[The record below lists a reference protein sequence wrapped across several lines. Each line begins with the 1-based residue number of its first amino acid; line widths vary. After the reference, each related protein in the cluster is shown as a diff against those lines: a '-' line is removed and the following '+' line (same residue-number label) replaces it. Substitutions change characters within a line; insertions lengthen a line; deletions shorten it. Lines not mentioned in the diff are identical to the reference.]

1 MNKYIPEI
9 LKDKFQLFTKYFYVC
24 FYGLVAICLS
34 LSLLSFNIND
44 NSFLTSSSEPTHNI
58 LGPIGAYVSSF
69 LFYTF
74 GLMSYGIIIFF
85 LTFTLKIF
93 FNQRLNLLFLRLL
106 FFFIS
111 LILLPLSLLEVAIE
125 LKFYEGI
132 YSWGFF
138 THKIFNLHQ
147 VTYLNYSLSFAG
159 AILFL
164 YTQNILY
171 FKMPRVK
178 LSKVFQYEEVNLKK
192 QTQKK
197 EPVMLNRSMSTTNA
211 REDNDEVNYSS
222 NAPSNLK
229 QNKINKF
236 STPSLDILDSN
247 EPIRNNKKKL
257 ENIEQSSGLL
267 EKVFADF
274 NIEIKVI
281 NVKLGP
287 VVTLFEILPS
297 AGTKINTIINL
308 AGDIS
313 RSMGVGAV
321 RIAQIYGT
329 QYLGVEV
336 PNSQRETVTIK
347 ELLSDINF
355 KDTTHKIPICI
366 GKDISGN
373 IEVIDLSKTPH
384 LLVAGTTGSGKSVFI
399 NTLLTSILYKFS
411 PKDLRL
417 ILIDPK
423 MLELSVYNDIAHL
436 LTPVVT
442 EPKKAI
448 IALKW
453 VCKEMERRYSLMNE
467 ENTRS
472 LEGYNQKSLEKLP
485 FIVVF
490 IDEMAD
496 LMMTAG
502 KEVEHYVQRLA
513 QMARACGIHLVMATQ
528 RPSVDIITGSIKAN
542 FPSRISFQ
550 VASKYDSRT
559 VLGEIGAEQLLGNG
573 DMLMSKNGASL
584 IRYQSAFISDN
595 EVNKLIKEIKS
606 SQEVNYLKELDEIIK
621 NNDESF
627 DTLSDEDEE
636 LITKSI
642 DLIKSTNKAS
652 TSFLQRNFQIGYN
665 KAARVM
671 EALEQRGVVSSP
683 NHTGKRDILIN
694 AEIN

>member
-1 MNKYIPEI
+1 MKNNYFPEI
-9 LKDKFQLFTKYFYVC
+9 FKVKIKQSIRYLYSLFFFT
-24 FYGLVAICLS
+24 ISILS
-34 LSLLSFNIND
+34 SLALLTFDIND
-44 NSFLTSSSEPTHNI
+44 NSFLTSTSNESQNL
-58 LGPIGAYVSSF
+58 LGDTGSYFASF
-69 LFYTF
+69 IFYTF
-74 GLMSYGIIIFF
+74 GLLGYLIIFF
-85 LTFTLKIF
+85 FIINAVLILLKRPPTYIF
-93 FNQRLNLLFLRLL
+93 IKLLL
-106 FFFIS
+106 FFIS
-111 LILLPLSLLEVAIE
+111 LIIIPQTFIDLGIKFKFIESIEEWGVFSIHLYALHEHNYVSYILSI
-125 LKFYEGI
+125 FGI
-132 YSWGFF
+132 LIYFF
-138 THKIFNLHQ
+138 
-147 VTYLNYSLSFAG
+147 S
-159 AILFL
+159 
-164 YTQNILY
+164 QNILNLFNIQKINFIEV
-171 FKMPRVK
+171 FK
-178 LSKVFQYEEVNLKK
+178 NTKK
-192 QTQKK
+192 KSEIKKNIRK
-197 EPVMLNRSMSTTNA
+197 EPLI
-211 REDNDEVNYSS
+211 
-222 NAPSNLK
+222 
-229 QNKINKF
+229 NKIYTSSDEDEDDNEKLDLQ
-236 STPSLDILDSN
+236 SNYHSPSLDILDTDKQ
-247 EPIRNNKKKL
+247 IDKNKLDK
-257 ENIEQSSGLL
+257 ENIKANSELL
-267 EKVFADF
+267 EKVFEDF
-274 NIEIKVI
+274 NIDIQVI

-287 VVTLFEILPS
+287 VVTLFEILPA
-297 AGTKINTIINL
+297 AGIKINTIINL
-308 AGDIS
+308 ADDIS

-336 PNSQRETVTIK
+336 PNDQRETVTIK
-347 ELLSDINF
+347 ELLSNENF
-355 KDTTHKIPICI
+355 KNTSLKIPICV

-399 NTLLTSILYKFS
+399 NTLLASLLYKFS
-411 PKDLRL
+411 PKELRL

-472 LEGYNQKSLEKLP
+472 LEGYNQRSIEKLP

-573 DMLMSKNGASL
+573 DMLMSKNGGNI

-595 EVNKLIKEIKS
+595 EVNKLIKEIKRS
-606 SQEVNYLKELDEIIK
+606 KAVEYLDELNEIIR
-621 NNDESF
+621 NNDENF
-627 DTLSDEDEE
+627 DSLSDEDEI
-636 LITKSI
+636 LVSKSI
-642 DLIKSTNKAS
+642 DLIKTTNKAS
-652 TSFLQRNFQIGYN
+652 TSFLQRNFQVGYN
-665 KAARVM
+665 KAARIM
-671 EALEQRGVVSSP
+671 EALEQRGVVSAP
-683 NHTGKRDILIN
+683 NHAGKRDILIN
-694 AEIN
+694 Q

>member
-1 MNKYIPEI
+1 MKTNYIPEV
-9 LKDKFQLFTKYFYVC
+9 LKEKLSSFYRYSYALLLFLVSIFSALSLFTFD
-24 FYGLVAICLS
+24 
-34 LSLLSFNIND
+34 IND
-44 NSFLTSSSEPTHNI
+44 NSFLTSTNSISGN
-58 LGPIGAYVSSF
+58 LFGDIGSYFASF
-69 LFYTF
+69 IFYTF
-74 GLMSYGIIIFF
+74 GLLGYLIVLFF
-85 LTFTLKIF
+85 LIYSVLTIINKQPKYIF
-93 FNQRLNLLFLRLL
+93 IRLL
-106 FFFIS
+106 LFFIS
-111 LILLPLSLLEVAIE
+111 LIFIPQTLLQINFQLMFIDSIE
-125 LKFYEGI
+125 TWGVFAKNLNSTHNFY
-132 YSWGFF
+132 
-138 THKIFNLHQ
+138 
-147 VTYLNYSLSFAG
+147 YLNYFLSLIGFL
-159 AILFL
+159 IFLFS
-164 YTQNILY
+164 QNIFVL
-171 FKMPRVK
+171 FKKPNI
-178 LSKVFQYEEVNLKK
+178 NLKNIFK
-192 QTQKK
+192 ITKKGRLDETQIKK
-197 EPVMLNRSMSTTNA
+197 DPIINNVLNTYEQDIKNV
-211 REDNDEVNYSS
+211 NDEKNEKNSKLNTNYLS
-222 NAPSNLK
+222 
-229 QNKINKF
+229 
-236 STPSLDILDSN
+236 PSLDILETNNEMSKNKGDSETIKAN
-247 EPIRNNKKKL
+247 SE
-257 ENIEQSSGLL
+257 LL
-267 EKVFADF
+267 ERVFEDF
-274 NIEIKVI
+274 NIKIQVV

-287 VVTLFEILPS
+287 VVTLFEILPA
-297 AGTKINTIINL
+297 AGIKINTIINL
-308 AGDIS
+308 ADDIS

-321 RIAQIYGT
+321 RISQIFGT
-329 QYLGVEV
+329 QFLGVEV
-336 PNSQRETVTIK
+336 PNEKRETITIK
-347 ELLSDINF
+347 ELLSDENF
-355 KDTTHKIPICI
+355 KNTSHKIPLCI

-399 NTLLTSILYKFS
+399 NTLLASILYKFS
-411 PKDLRL
+411 PKELRL

-472 LEGYNQKSLEKLP
+472 LEGYNQKSVERLP
-485 FIVVF
+485 YIVVF

-573 DMLMSKNGASL
+573 DMLMSKNGGNI

-595 EVNKLIKEIKS
+595 EVNKLIKEIKR
-606 SQEVNYLKELDEIIK
+606 SQKVNYLDELDEIIK
-621 NNDESF
+621 NNDENF
-627 DTLSDEDEE
+627 DNLSEEDEA
-636 LITKSI
+636 LISKSI
-642 DLIKSTNKAS
+642 DLIRSTKKAS

-665 KAARVM
+665 KAARIM

-683 NHTGKRDILIN
+683 NHAGKRDILIN
-694 AEIN
+694 N

>member
-1 MNKYIPEI
+1 MSKYIPEI
-9 LKDKFQLFTKYFYVC
+9 LKDKFQSFTKFLYVC
-24 FYGLVAICLS
+24 IYGLVAIFLCLS
-34 LSLLSFNIND
+34 LLTFNIND
-44 NSFLTSSSEPTHNI
+44 NSFLTSSSEPTQNI
-58 LGPIGAYVSSF
+58 LGPIGAYTSSF

-74 GLMSYGIIIFF
+74 GLMSYGIILFF
-85 LTFTLKIF
+85 FTFAIKIF
-93 FNQRLNLLFLRLL
+93 FNQKLGLLFLRLL

-111 LILLPLSLLEVAIE
+111 LILLPLSLLEGSIEIE
-125 LKFYEGI
+125 LYEGI
-132 YSWGFF
+132 FSWGFF
-138 THKIFNLHQ
+138 THKIFDLHQ
-147 VTYLNYSLSFAG
+147 IPYLNYSLSFAG
-159 AILFL
+159 VILFL
-164 YTQNILY
+164 YTQNLLF
-171 FKMPRVK
+171 FKVPKVR
-178 LSKVFQYEEVNLKK
+178 LSKIFQYKEVELKR
-192 QTQKK
+192 QPQKK
-197 EPVMLNRSMSTTNA
+197 EPVILNRIINSSNSN
-211 REDNDEVNYSS
+211 EDNDEVDYSS
-222 NAPSNLK
+222 NFSNLK
-229 QNKINKF
+229 QKDTNNF

-247 EPIRNNKKKL
+247 EPIKNNKKKL
-257 ENIEQSSGLL
+257 ENIEQSSELL

-287 VVTLFEILPS
+287 VVTLFEILPA

-313 RSMGVGAV
+313 RSMGVGPV
-321 RIAQIYGT
+321 RISQIYGT
-329 QYLGVEV
+329 QYLGVEI
-336 PNSQRETVTIK
+336 PNNNRESVSIK
-347 ELLSDINF
+347 ELLSNDNYVNSV
-355 KDTTHKIPICI
+355 HKIPICI

-411 PKDLRL
+411 PEELRL

-467 ENTRS
+467 EGTRS
-472 LEGYNQKSLEKLP
+472 LEGYNQKSIEKLP

-559 VLGEIGAEQLLGNG
+559 VLGEVGAEQLLGNG
-573 DMLMSKNGASL
+573 DMLMSKNGSNL
-584 IRYQSAFISDN
+584 VRYQSAFISDG
-595 EVNKLIKEIKS
+595 EVNKLIKEIKR
-606 SQEVNYLKELDEIIK
+606 SQKVEYLEELEEIIK
-621 NNDESF
+621 NENDNL
-627 DTLSDEDEE
+627 DALSDEDEE
-636 LITKSI
+636 LISKSI
-642 DLIKSTNKAS
+642 DLIKSSQKAS

-665 KAARVM
+665 KAARIM
-671 EALEQRGVVSSP
+671 EVLEKRNVVSEP
-683 NHTGKRDILIN
+683 NHSGKRNILI
-694 AEIN
+694 

>member
-1 MNKYIPEI
+1 MSKYIPEM
-9 LKDKFQLFTKYFYVC
+9 LKDKFQSFTKFLYVC
-24 FYGLVAICLS
+24 IYGLVAIFLCLS
-34 LSLLSFNIND
+34 LLTFNIND
-44 NSFLTSSSEPTHNI
+44 NSFLTSSSEPTQNI
-58 LGPIGAYVSSF
+58 LGPIGAYTSSF

-74 GLMSYGIIIFF
+74 GLMSYGIILFF
-85 LTFTLKIF
+85 FTFAIKIF
-93 FNQRLNLLFLRLL
+93 FNQKLGLLFLRLL

-111 LILLPLSLLEVAIE
+111 LILLPLSLLEGLIEIE
-125 LKFYEGI
+125 LYEGI
-132 YSWGFF
+132 FSWGFF
-138 THKIFNLHQ
+138 THKIFDLHQ
-147 VTYLNYSLSFAG
+147 IPYLNYSLSFAG
-159 AILFL
+159 VILFL
-164 YTQNILY
+164 YTQNLLF
-171 FKMPRVK
+171 FKVPKVR
-178 LSKVFQYEEVNLKK
+178 LSKIFQYKEVELKS
-192 QTQKK
+192 QPQKK
-197 EPVMLNRSMSTTNA
+197 EPVILNRIINSSNSN
-211 REDNDEVNYSS
+211 EDNDEVDYSS
-222 NAPSNLK
+222 NFSNLK
-229 QNKINKF
+229 QKDTNNF

-247 EPIRNNKKKL
+247 EPIKNNKKKL
-257 ENIEQSSGLL
+257 ENIEQSSELL

-287 VVTLFEILPS
+287 VVTLFEILPA

-313 RSMGVGAV
+313 RSMGVGPV
-321 RIAQIYGT
+321 RISQIYGT
-329 QYLGVEV
+329 QYLGVEI
-336 PNSQRETVTIK
+336 PNNNRESVSIK
-347 ELLSDINF
+347 ELLSNDNYVNSV
-355 KDTTHKIPICI
+355 HKIPICI

-411 PKDLRL
+411 PEELRL

-467 ENTRS
+467 EGTRS
-472 LEGYNQKSLEKLP
+472 LEGYNQKSIEKLP

-559 VLGEIGAEQLLGNG
+559 VLGEVGAEQLLGNG
-573 DMLMSKNGASL
+573 DMLMSKNGSNL
-584 IRYQSAFISDN
+584 VRYQSAFISDG
-595 EVNKLIKEIKS
+595 EVNKLIKEIKR
-606 SQEVNYLKELDEIIK
+606 SQKVEYLEELEEIIK
-621 NNDESF
+621 NENDNL
-627 DTLSDEDEE
+627 DALSDEDEE
-636 LITKSI
+636 LISKSI
-642 DLIKSTNKAS
+642 DLIKSSQKAS

-665 KAARVM
+665 KAARIM
-671 EALEQRGVVSSP
+671 EVLEKRNVVSEP
-683 NHTGKRDILIN
+683 NHSGKRNILI
-694 AEIN
+694 

>member
-1 MNKYIPEI
+1 MNNTYIPSV
-9 LKDKFQLFTKYFYVC
+9 LKEKLSLFINY
-24 FYGLVAICLS
+24 FYGLAHLLFSIFLTI
-34 LSLLSFNIND
+34 SLLSFDIND
-44 NSFLTSSSEPTHNI
+44 NSFLTQSNQSASN
-58 LGPIGAYVSSF
+58 LGGEIGSYISSF
-69 LFYTF
+69 IFYTF
-74 GLMSYGIIIFF
+74 GLIGYALIIFF
-85 LTFTLKIF
+85 LSISSFAFLKKKI
-93 FNQRLNLLFLRLL
+93 RYLFLRLFL
-106 FFFIS
+106 FFIS
-111 LILLPLSLLEVAIE
+111 LVLIPQTFLYINLNINFLEPIE
-125 LKFYEGI
+125 DWGI
-132 YSWGFF
+132 IS
-138 THKIFNLHQ
+138 KNL
-147 VTYLNYSLSFAG
+147 YLIYQHNYISYFLTFIG
-159 AILFL
+159 IILFIACL
-164 YTQNILY
+164 NIHQYL
-171 FKMPRVK
+171 K
-178 LSKVFQYEEVNLKK
+178 LPSLKIRNFAK
-192 QTQKK
+192 NENKTPIYPKIKK
-197 EPVMLNRSMSTTNA
+197 EPIISQIPTTN
-211 REDNDEVNYSS
+211 
-222 NAPSNLK
+222 
-229 QNKINKF
+229 INKERISENKNIQKEF
-236 STPSLDILDSN
+236 SKSNFSSPSLDILEN
-247 EPIRNNKKKL
+247 EKVNSKRKIEK
-257 ENIEQSSGLL
+257 ENIEENSNLL
-267 EKVFADF
+267 EKVFKDF
-274 NIEIKVI
+274 NIEIKVMT
-281 NVKLGP
+281 VKLGP
-287 VVTLFEILPS
+287 VVTLYEILPS

-329 QYLGVEV
+329 QFLGVEI
-336 PNSQRETVTIK
+336 PNKYREVVTIK
-347 ELLSDINF
+347 ELLSDNNF
-355 KDTTHKIPICI
+355 KNSEHKIPICI
-366 GKDISGN
+366 GKDISGS

-399 NTLLTSILYKFS
+399 NTLLTSLLYKFS
-411 PKDLRL
+411 PEQLRL

-448 IALKW
+448 ITLKW

-472 LEGYNQKSLEKLP
+472 LEGYNQKALEKLP
-485 FIVVF
+485 YIIVF

-559 VLGEIGAEQLLGNG
+559 VLGESGAEQLLGNG

-595 EVNKLIKEIKS
+595 EVNKLIQEIKN
-606 SQEVNYLKELDEIIK
+606 SQKVQYLEELDEII
-621 NNDESF
+621 NNNEESF
-627 DTLSDEDEE
+627 DNLSEEDEA

-642 DLIKSTNKAS
+642 DLIKSSNKAS

-665 KAARVM
+665 KAARIM
-671 EALEQRGVVSSP
+671 EALEQRGVVSTP
-683 NHTGKRDILIN
+683 NHTGKREILIDN
-694 AEIN
+694 

>member
-1 MNKYIPEI
+1 MNNSFIPTVF
-9 LKDKFQLFTKYFYVC
+9 KDKLTNIVNWFKGLLFF
-24 FYGLVAICLS
+24 FLS
-34 LSLLSFNIND
+34 LSVFLSVFTFNIND
-44 NSFLTSSSEPTHNI
+44 DSFLTKSSGSTSNI
-58 LGPIGAYVSSF
+58 IGTVGSYSASF
-69 LFYTF
+69 LIYSF
-74 GLMSYGIIIFF
+74 GIMSYLIVTFFLICSIATFRKKEFEFFFIRLLFLLISLVLIPQVFLYWDWNYNFIDQISTWGEISYIIFNLHQIEFVSYVLTLIGIIIFF
-85 LTFTLKIF
+85 FIQNIF
-93 FNQRLNLLFLRLL
+93 VL
-106 FFFIS
+106 
-111 LILLPLSLLEVAIE
+111 
-125 LKFYEGI
+125 LKFP
-132 YSWGFF
+132 
-138 THKIFNLHQ
+138 KFNFE
-147 VTYLNYSLSFAG
+147 SLTTTT
-159 AILFL
+159 I
-164 YTQNILY
+164 
-171 FKMPRVK
+171 KR
-178 LSKVFQYEEVNLKK
+178 SKE
-192 QTQKK
+192 TRIKK
-197 EPVMLNRSMSTTNA
+197 EPVIKNNLNFHK
-211 REDNDEVNYSS
+211 EDIIADKELKENSEVEKNLSNNYNS
-222 NAPSNLK
+222 
-229 QNKINKF
+229 
-236 STPSLDILDSN
+236 PSLDILDNDQSGN
-247 EPIRNNKKKL
+247 QKRRNQL
-257 ENIEQSSGLL
+257 NIEERSDLL

-274 NIEIKVI
+274 NIQISVV

-287 VVTLFEILPS
+287 VVTLYEILPA
-297 AGTKINTIINL
+297 AGIKINTIINL
-308 AGDIS
+308 ADDIS

-321 RIAQIYGT
+321 RIAQIFGT

-336 PNSQRETVTIK
+336 PNDQRESVTIK
-347 ELLSDINF
+347 ELLSDQNF
-355 KDTTHKIPICI
+355 KSATHKIPICI

-399 NTLLTSILYKFS
+399 NTLLASLLYKFS
-411 PKDLRL
+411 PSQLRL

-453 VCKEMERRYSLMNE
+453 VCKEMERRYSMMNE
-467 ENTRS
+467 EGTRN
-472 LEGYNQKSLEKLP
+472 LEGYNQKASEKLP

-542 FPSRISFQ
+542 FPSRVSFQ

-573 DMLMSKNGASL
+573 DMLMTKNGANL

-595 EVNKLIKEIKS
+595 EVNKLISEIKR
-606 SQEVNYLKELDEIIK
+606 SQKVEYLDELDEIIK
-621 NNDESF
+621 NNNENFDE
-627 DTLSDEDEE
+627 LSEEDEI
-636 LITKSI
+636 LVSKSI

-665 KAARVM
+665 KAARIM
-671 EALEQRGVVSSP
+671 ETLEQRGVVSP
-683 NHTGKRDILIN
+683 ANHTGKREILIN
-694 AEIN
+694 ST

>member
-1 MNKYIPEI
+1 MSKYIPEI
-9 LKDKFQLFTKYFYVC
+9 LKDKFQSFTKYLYVC
-24 FYGLVAICLS
+24 TYGLVAIFLS

-44 NSFLTSSSEPTHNI
+44 NSFLTSSSEPTLNI

-74 GLMSYGIIIFF
+74 GLMSYGIILFF
-85 LTFTLKIF
+85 FTFTVKIF
-93 FNQRLNLLFLRLL
+93 LNQKLNLLFLRLL

-111 LILLPLSLLEVAIE
+111 LILLPLSLLEGAIE
-125 LKFYEGI
+125 FKLYEGLF
-132 YSWGFF
+132 SWGFF
-138 THKIFNLHQ
+138 AHNIFNLHQ
-147 VTYLNYSLSFAG
+147 TSYINYSLSFAG
-159 AILFL
+159 VILFL
-164 YTQNILY
+164 YTQNLLF
-171 FKMPRVK
+171 FKVPKVR
-178 LSKVFQYEEVNLKK
+178 LSKIFQNKEVELKK
-192 QTQKK
+192 QSQKK
-197 EPVMLNRSMSTTNA
+197 EPVMLNRTISSSNA
-211 REDNDEVNYSS
+211 NEDNDEEDYSPNTS
-222 NAPSNLK
+222 NIKLQDRN
-229 QNKINKF
+229 NF

-247 EPIRNNKKKL
+247 EPVKNNKKKL
-257 ENIEQSSGLL
+257 ENIEQSSELL

-287 VVTLFEILPS
+287 VVTLFEILPA

-313 RSMGVGAV
+313 RSMGVGPV
-321 RIAQIYGT
+321 RISQIYGT
-329 QYLGVEV
+329 QYLGVEI
-336 PNSQRETVTIK
+336 PNNHRESVSIK
-347 ELLSDINF
+347 ELLSNDNYVSSV
-355 KDTTHKIPICI
+355 HKIPICI

-411 PKDLRL
+411 PEELRL

-467 ENTRS
+467 EGTRS
-472 LEGYNQKSLEKLP
+472 LEGYNLKSVEKLP

-559 VLGEIGAEQLLGNG
+559 VLGEVGAEQLLGNG
-573 DMLMSKNGASL
+573 DMLMSKNGSSL
-584 IRYQSAFISDN
+584 VRYQSAFISDS
-595 EVNKLIKEIKS
+595 EVNKLIKEIKR
-606 SQEVNYLKELDEIIK
+606 SQKVEYLEELEEIIK
-621 NNDESF
+621 NENENLDN
-627 DTLSDEDEE
+627 LSDEDEE
-636 LITKSI
+636 LISKSI
-642 DLIKSTNKAS
+642 DLIKTSQKAS

-665 KAARVM
+665 KAARIM
-671 EALEQRGVVSSP
+671 EALEQRGVVSEP
-683 NHTGKRDILIN
+683 NHSGKRTILIH
-694 AEIN
+694 

>member
-1 MNKYIPEI
+1 MKNIYFPEI
-9 LKDKFQLFTKYFYVC
+9 LKEKIYSSLKYLYAFLLFIISVISA
-24 FYGLVAICLS
+24 LA
-34 LSLLSFNIND
+34 LLSFDIND
-44 NSFLTSSSEPTHNI
+44 NSFLTSTSETSQNL
-58 LGPIGAYVSSF
+58 LGDFGSYFASF
-69 LFYTF
+69 VFYTF
-74 GLMSYGIIIFF
+74 GILGYMIVIFF
-85 LTFTLKIF
+85 LINSILVVINKSPKFIF
-93 FNQRLNLLFLRLL
+93 IRLL
-106 FFFIS
+106 IFFIS
-111 LILLPLSLLEVAIE
+111 LVLIPQTLLTIGVDFFFIESIETWGVFSVYLYSIYNMDYIGYALSILGVFMYSFSQNIIHLFRLPKFQINELFKNRTKKDSESNKIKKDPIIKNINDTLSNDVGDIEERLTSVNSVTEKTFSSPSLEILESNKSSTEKKLDKENIKSNSELLE
-125 LKFYEGI
+125 
-132 YSWGFF
+132 
-138 THKIFNLHQ
+138 Q
-147 VTYLNYSLSFAG
+147 
-159 AILFL
+159 
-164 YTQNILY
+164 
-171 FKMPRVK
+171 
-178 LSKVFQYEEVNLKK
+178 VFQ
-192 QTQKK
+192 
-197 EPVMLNRSMSTTNA
+197 
-211 REDNDEVNYSS
+211 
-222 NAPSNLK
+222 
-229 QNKINKF
+229 
-236 STPSLDILDSN
+236 
-247 EPIRNNKKKL
+247 
-257 ENIEQSSGLL
+257 
-267 EKVFADF
+267 DF
-274 NIEIKVI
+274 NIDIQVV

-287 VVTLFEILPS
+287 VITLFEILPA
-297 AGTKINTIINL
+297 AGIKINTIINL
-308 AGDIS
+308 ADDIS

-321 RIAQIYGT
+321 RIAQIFGT

-336 PNSQRETVTIK
+336 PNDQRETVTIK
-347 ELLSDINF
+347 ELLSDDNF
-355 KDTTHKIPICI
+355 KNTPSKIPICI

-399 NTLLTSILYKFS
+399 NTLLASILYKFS
-411 PKDLRL
+411 PTDLRL

-472 LEGYNQKSLEKLP
+472 IEGYNEKSIERLP
-485 FIVVF
+485 YIVVF

-573 DMLMSKNGASL
+573 DMLMSKNGGNI

-595 EVNKLIKEIKS
+595 EVNKLIKEIKR
-606 SQEVNYLKELDEIIK
+606 SQKVQYLDELDEIIK
-621 NNDESF
+621 NNDENF
-627 DTLSDEDEE
+627 DNLSEEDEI

-652 TSFLQRNFQIGYN
+652 TSFLQRNFQVGYN
-665 KAARVM
+665 KAARIM
-671 EALEQRGVVSSP
+671 EALEQRGIVSAP
-683 NHTGKRDILIN
+683 NHAGKRDILIN
-694 AEIN
+694 Q

>member
-1 MNKYIPEI
+1 LEREI
-9 LKDKFQLFTKYFYVC
+9 EFKL
-24 FYGLVAICLS
+24 
-34 LSLLSFNIND
+34 
-44 NSFLTSSSEPTHNI
+44 H
-58 LGPIGAYVSSF
+58 
-69 LFYTF
+69 
-74 GLMSYGIIIFF
+74 
-85 LTFTLKIF
+85 
-93 FNQRLNLLFLRLL
+93 
-106 FFFIS
+106 
-111 LILLPLSLLEVAIE
+111 
-125 LKFYEGI
+125 EGI

-138 THKIFNLHQ
+138 THEIFKLHQ
-147 VTYLNYSLSFAG
+147 IPYLNYSLSFAG
-159 AILFL
+159 VILFL

-171 FKMPRVK
+171 FKVPRVRF
-178 LSKVFQYEEVNLKK
+178 SKIFRQKKIEIKK
-192 QTQKK
+192 QLQKK
-197 EPVMLNRSMSTTNA
+197 EPFILNRSLNNTN
-211 REDNDEVNYSS
+211 ESDDNKEVEYSS
-222 NAPSNLK
+222 KNLR
-229 QNKINKF
+229 QNITNKF
-236 STPSLDILDSN
+236 STPSLDILDSDKPVN
-247 EPIRNNKKKL
+247 TNKKNL
-257 ENIEQSSGLL
+257 ENIEQSSELL

-274 NIEIKVI
+274 NIEIKVM

-287 VVTLFEILPS
+287 VVTLFEILPA

-321 RIAQIYGT
+321 RIAQIYET

-347 ELLSDINF
+347 ELLSNKNF
-355 KDTTHKIPICI
+355 KNTTHKIPICI

-411 PKDLRL
+411 PEDLRL

-467 ENTRS
+467 ENIRS
-472 LEGYNQKSLEKLP
+472 LEGYNQKSIEKLP
-485 FIVVF
+485 FIIVF

-559 VLGEIGAEQLLGNG
+559 VLGEVGAEQLLGNG

-584 IRYQSAFISDN
+584 IRYQSAFISDD
-595 EVNKLIKEIKS
+595 EVNKLIKEIKK
-606 SQEVNYLKELDEIIK
+606 SQKVNYLEELDEIIK
-621 NNDESF
+621 NNDENF
-627 DTLSDEDEE
+627 DSLSDEDEE
-636 LITKSI
+636 LISKAV
-642 DLIKSTNKAS
+642 DLIKSSNKAS
-652 TSFLQRNFQIGYN
+652 TSYLQRNFQIGYN
-665 KAARVM
+665 KAARIM
-671 EALEQRGVVSSP
+671 EALEQRGVVSPP
-683 NHTGKRDILIN
+683 NHTGKREILISN
-694 AEIN
+694 

>member
-1 MNKYIPEI
+1 MNNNYIPQI
-9 LKDKFQLFTKYFYVC
+9 LKEKILSYLKYFVVF
-24 FYGLVAICLS
+24 FYFSLGLLTIIS
-34 LSLLSFNIND
+34 LITFDIND
-44 NSFLTSSSEPTHNI
+44 NSFLTKTNIASSNFFGDYGSYYASFI
-58 LGPIGAYVSSF
+58 L
-69 LFYTF
+69 YTF
-74 GLMSYGIIIFF
+74 GILSYLLAIFF
-85 LTFTLKIF
+85 FIFSILTLFDKRPKYIF
-93 FNQRLNLLFLRLL
+93 IRLI

-111 LILLPLSLLEVAIE
+111 LTIMPQIL
-125 LKFYEGI
+125 I
-132 YSWGFF
+132 YYLNDLNIIDGVSSWGVFAENIF
-138 THKIFNLHQ
+138 KIYESKI
-147 VTYLNYSLSFAG
+147 VGYSLSSIG
-159 AILFL
+159 LIIYLL
-164 YTQNILY
+164 TQNIFSLIKLPKLN
-171 FKMPRVK
+171 FNNLLTKTKEIDNTKNKKDPIINNTLSLDRDIRVEDK
-178 LSKVFQYEEVNLKK
+178 SIPQEDINSRIYLS
-192 QTQKK
+192 
-197 EPVMLNRSMSTTNA
+197 
-211 REDNDEVNYSS
+211 
-222 NAPSNLK
+222 
-229 QNKINKF
+229 
-236 STPSLDILDSN
+236 PSLDILESDGKTEKSKLDDSD
-247 EPIRNNKKKL
+247 IKKSSKLL
-257 ENIEQSSGLL
+257 EN
-267 EKVFADF
+267 VFLDF

-287 VVTLFEILPS
+287 VVTLFEILPA
-297 AGTKINTIINL
+297 AGIKINTIINL
-308 AGDIS
+308 ADDIS

-321 RIAQIYGT
+321 RISQIYGT
-329 QYLGVEV
+329 QFLGVEV
-336 PNSQRETVTIK
+336 PNTQRETVTIK
-347 ELLSDINF
+347 ELLSNENF
-355 KDTTHKIPICI
+355 KNNSFKIPICI

-399 NTLLTSILYKFS
+399 NTLLASILYKF
-411 PKDLRL
+411 PPEDLRL

-453 VCKEMERRYSLMNE
+453 VCKEMERRYAMMNE
-467 ENTRS
+467 ENSRS
-472 LEGYNQKSLEKLP
+472 LEGYNLKAVEKLP
-485 FIVVF
+485 YIVVF

-542 FPSRISFQ
+542 FPSRVSFQ

-573 DMLMSKNGASL
+573 DMLMSKNGGNL
-584 IRYQSAFISDN
+584 IRYQSAFISDS

-606 SQEVNYLKELDEIIK
+606 SQKVEYLNELEEIIK
-621 NNDESF
+621 NNDDNF
-627 DTLSDEDEE
+627 DSLSDEDEE

-665 KAARVM
+665 KAARIM

-683 NHTGKRDILIN
+683 NHAGKRDILIN
-694 AEIN
+694 

>member
-1 MNKYIPEI
+1 MSKYIPEI
-9 LKDKFQLFTKYFYVC
+9 LKDKFQSFTKYLYV
-24 FYGLVAICLS
+24 FIYGLVAIFVG

-44 NSFLTSSSEPTHNI
+44 NSFLTSSSEPTLNI

-74 GLMSYGIIIFF
+74 GLMSYGIILFF
-85 LTFTLKIF
+85 LTFTVKIF
-93 FNQRLNLLFLRLL
+93 FNQKLNLLFLRLL
-106 FFFIS
+106 FFFIG
-111 LILLPLSLLEVAIE
+111 LILLPLPLLEEGIE
-125 LKFYEGI
+125 FKLYEGI
-132 YSWGFF
+132 FSWGFF
-138 THKIFNLHQ
+138 AHNIFNLHQ
-147 VTYLNYSLSFAG
+147 IPYLNYSLSFVG
-159 AILFL
+159 VILFL
-164 YTQNILY
+164 YTQNLLF
-171 FKMPRVK
+171 FKAPRVK
-178 LSKVFQYEEVNLKK
+178 LSKIFQHKEVELKK
-192 QTQKK
+192 QSQKK
-197 EPVMLNRSMSTTNA
+197 EPVMLNRTIGSSNA
-211 REDNDEVNYSS
+211 NENNNEVDYSS
-222 NAPSNLK
+222 NTSNIKK
-229 QNKINKF
+229 QDSNNF
-236 STPSLDILDSN
+236 TTPSLDILDSN
-247 EPIRNNKKKL
+247 IVVQNNKKKL
-257 ENIEQSSGLL
+257 ENIEQSSELL

-287 VVTLFEILPS
+287 VVTLFEILPA

-347 ELLSDINF
+347 ELLSDRNF

-411 PKDLRL
+411 PEDLRL

-472 LEGYNQKSLEKLP
+472 LEGYNQKSIEKLP

-606 SQEVNYLKELDEIIK
+606 SQKVQYLEELDEIIK
-621 NNDESF
+621 NNDDSF

-636 LITKSI
+636 LISKSI

-665 KAARVM
+665 KAARIM

-683 NHTGKRDILIN
+683 NHTGKREILIN
-694 AEIN
+694 N

>member
-1 MNKYIPEI
+1 MNNTYIPNI
-9 LKDKFQLFTKYFYVC
+9 LKDKLSLFFNYFYGFIHFVI
-24 FYGLVAICLS
+24 FIFLIIS
-34 LSLLSFNIND
+34 LFSFDIND
-44 NSFLTSSSEPTHNI
+44 NSFLTKSSQSISNFGGEV
-58 LGPIGAYVSSF
+58 GSYVSSF
-69 LFYTF
+69 IFYTF
-74 GLMSYGIIIFF
+74 GLSGYAFIIFF
-85 LTFTLKIF
+85 FVMSFFTFIKKRPQHF
-93 FNQRLNLLFLRLL
+93 FIRLL
-106 FFFIS
+106 LFFIS
-111 LILLPLSLLEVAIE
+111 LILLPQTFLQINLTVNFIE
-125 LKFYEGI
+125 QIEDWGI
-132 YSWGFF
+132 IA
-138 THKIFNLHQ
+138 KNLFSFHQ
-147 VTYLNYSLSFAG
+147 INYVSYSLSFIG
-159 AILFL
+159 AILFFACL
-164 YTQNILY
+164 NIHQVLKIPS
-171 FKMPRVK
+171 FKITNFNRTKKK
-178 LSKVFQYEEVNLKK
+178 LSPITEN
-192 QTQKK
+192 KK
-197 EPVMLNRSMSTTNA
+197 EPIISKIPDTNLQN
-211 REDNDEVNYSS
+211 ELHEENNSEKIKNEKNFSS
-222 NAPSNLK
+222 
-229 QNKINKF
+229 
-236 STPSLDILDSN
+236 PSLDILESEKIN
-247 EPIRNNKKKL
+247 TKRKL
-257 ENIEQSSGLL
+257 EKENIKENSSLL
-267 EKVFADF
+267 ERVFKDF
-274 NIEIKVI
+274 NIEVQVMT
-281 NVKLGP
+281 VKLGP
-287 VVTLFEILPS
+287 VVTLYEILPA

-329 QYLGVEV
+329 QFLGVEI
-336 PNSQRETVTIK
+336 PNKYRETVTIK
-347 ELLSDINF
+347 ELLSDNNF
-355 KDTTHKIPICI
+355 KNTDHKIPICI
-366 GKDISGN
+366 GKDISGT

-399 NTLLTSILYKFS
+399 NTLLASILYKFS
-411 PKDLRL
+411 PDELRL

-472 LEGYNQKSLEKLP
+472 LEGFNQKASEKLP
-485 FIVVF
+485 YIVVF

-573 DMLMSKNGASL
+573 DMLMSKNGGNL

-595 EVNKLIKEIKS
+595 EVNKLIKEIKR
-606 SQEVNYLKELDEIIK
+606 SQQVQYLEELEEVIN
-621 NNDESF
+621 NNDEGFES
-627 DTLSDEDEE
+627 LSEEDEM
-636 LITKSI
+636 LISKSI

-652 TSFLQRNFQIGYN
+652 TSFLQRNFQVGYN
-665 KAARVM
+665 KAARIM
-671 EALEQRGVVSSP
+671 EALEQRGVVSPP
-683 NHTGKRDILIN
+683 NHAGKRDILIN
-694 AEIN
+694 N

>member
-1 MNKYIPEI
+1 MIPQTLI
-9 LKDKFQLFTKYFYVC
+9 
-24 FYGLVAICLS
+24 
-34 LSLLSFNIND
+34 SFNIEL
-44 NSFLTSSSEPTHNI
+44 SFIESMEPWGVFANQ
-58 LGPIGAYVSSF
+58 LFNLYKVSYVSH
-69 LFYTF
+69 
-74 GLMSYGIIIFF
+74 I
-85 LTFTLKIF
+85 LTFTGILIYFLSQNLFSFFKFQSIKINNF
-93 FNQRLNLLFLRLL
+93 FV
-106 FFFIS
+106 S
-111 LILLPLSLLEVAIE
+111 
-125 LKFYEGI
+125 
-132 YSWGFF
+132 
-138 THKIFNLHQ
+138 
-147 VTYLNYSLSFAG
+147 
-159 AILFL
+159 
-164 YTQNILY
+164 
-171 FKMPRVK
+171 
-178 LSKVFQYEEVNLKK
+178 KK
-192 QTQKK
+192 QNKDSIIKVKK
-197 EPVMLNRSMSTTNA
+197 EPIINTIST
-211 REDNDEVNYSS
+211 DNVAQENINKEYENEEFLDIKTKYSS
-222 NAPSNLK
+222 
-229 QNKINKF
+229 
-236 STPSLDILDSN
+236 PSLEILETDN
-247 EPIRNNKKKL
+247 TFAKKKL
-257 ENIEQSSGLL
+257 DKENIKSNSNLL
-267 EKVFADF
+267 EKVFQDF
-274 NIEIKVI
+274 NIDIQVV

-287 VVTLFEILPS
+287 VVTLFEILPA
-297 AGTKINTIINL
+297 AGIKINTIINL
-308 AGDIS
+308 ADDIS

-336 PNSQRETVTIK
+336 PNDQRETVTIR
-347 ELLSDINF
+347 ELLSNDNF
-355 KDTTHKIPICI
+355 KNTSLKIPICI

-399 NTLLTSILYKFS
+399 NTLLASILYKFS
-411 PKDLRL
+411 PKELRL

-448 IALKW
+448 LALKW

-472 LEGYNQKSLEKLP
+472 LEGYNQKSIEKLP
-485 FIVVF
+485 YIVVF

-573 DMLMSKNGASL
+573 DMLMSKNGGNI

-595 EVNKLIKEIKS
+595 EVNKLIKEIKR
-606 SQEVNYLKELDEIIK
+606 SQAVQYLQELDEIIK
-621 NNDESF
+621 NNDENF
-627 DTLSDEDEE
+627 DKLSEEDEV
-636 LITKSI
+636 LISKSI

-652 TSFLQRNFQIGYN
+652 TSFLQRNFQVGYN
-665 KAARVM
+665 KAARIM
-671 EALEQRGVVSSP
+671 EALEQRGVVSAP
-683 NHTGKRDILIN
+683 NHAGKRDILIN
-694 AEIN
+694 Q

>member
-1 MNKYIPEI
+1 MNNNYIPQI
-9 LKDKFQLFTKYFYVC
+9 LKEKILSYLKYFVVFIY
-24 FYGLVAICLS
+24 FSLGLLTIIS
-34 LSLLSFNIND
+34 LITFDIND
-44 NSFLTSSSEPTHNI
+44 NSFLTKTNITSSNFFGDYGSYYASFI
-58 LGPIGAYVSSF
+58 L
-69 LFYTF
+69 YTF
-74 GLMSYGIIIFF
+74 GILSYLLAIFF
-85 LTFTLKIF
+85 FIFSILTLFDKRPKYIF
-93 FNQRLNLLFLRLL
+93 IRLI

-111 LILLPLSLLEVAIE
+111 LIIMPQIL
-125 LKFYEGI
+125 I
-132 YSWGFF
+132 YYLNDLNIIDGVSSWGVFAENIF
-138 THKIFNLHQ
+138 KIYESKI
-147 VTYLNYSLSFAG
+147 VSYSLSSIG
-159 AILFL
+159 LIIYFL
-164 YTQNILY
+164 TQNIFSLI
-171 FKMPRVK
+171 K
-178 LSKVFQYEEVNLKK
+178 LPKLNFNNLLAK
-192 QTQKK
+192 TK
-197 EPVMLNRSMSTTNA
+197 EIDNTTNKKDPIINNTLSLD
-211 REDNDEVNYSS
+211 RDVRVEDKSIPQEDISS
-222 NAPSNLK
+222 RIYLS
-229 QNKINKF
+229 
-236 STPSLDILDSN
+236 PSLDILESDSKSKK
-247 EPIRNNKKKL
+247 NKLDDSDIKTSSKLL
-257 ENIEQSSGLL
+257 EN
-267 EKVFADF
+267 VFLDF

-287 VVTLFEILPS
+287 VVTLFEILPA
-297 AGTKINTIINL
+297 AGIKINTIINL
-308 AGDIS
+308 ADDIS

-321 RIAQIYGT
+321 RISQIYGT
-329 QYLGVEV
+329 QFLGVEV
-336 PNSQRETVTIK
+336 PNTQRETVTIK
-347 ELLSDINF
+347 ELLSNDNF
-355 KDTTHKIPICI
+355 KNNSFKIPICI

-399 NTLLTSILYKFS
+399 NTLLASILYKF
-411 PKDLRL
+411 PPEDLRL

-453 VCKEMERRYSLMNE
+453 VCKEMERRYAMMNE
-467 ENTRS
+467 ENSRS
-472 LEGYNQKSLEKLP
+472 LEGYNLKAVEKLP
-485 FIVVF
+485 YIVVF

-542 FPSRISFQ
+542 FPSRVSFQ

-573 DMLMSKNGASL
+573 DMLMSKNGGNL
-584 IRYQSAFISDN
+584 IRYQSAFISDS

-606 SQEVNYLKELDEIIK
+606 NQKVEYLNELEEIIK
-621 NNDESF
+621 NNDDNF
-627 DTLSDEDEE
+627 DSLSDEDEE

-665 KAARVM
+665 KAARIM

-683 NHTGKRDILIN
+683 NHAGKRDILIN
-694 AEIN
+694 

>member
-1 MNKYIPEI
+1 MKNSYIPDIFKEKI
-9 LKDKFQLFTKYFYVC
+9 TQSFKYLYAIFFLVIAIFSSLALFTFD
-24 FYGLVAICLS
+24 I
-34 LSLLSFNIND
+34 ID
-44 NSFLTSSSEPTHNI
+44 NSFLTNTSNVTQNLLGNI
-58 LGPIGAYVSSF
+58 GSYLASF
-69 LFYTF
+69 IFYTF
-74 GLMSYGIIIFF
+74 GVLGYLVIIFF
-85 LTFTLKIF
+85 LTSSILIIF
-93 FNQRLNLLFLRLL
+93 KKMPRYIFVRLL
-106 FFFIS
+106 LFFIS
-111 LILLPLSLLEVAIE
+111 LIIIPQTFIYYEIDFKFIESIEVWGVFAEDLYFMHKHNYLSYILSVLGIVIFLFSQNIFSLFAISK
-125 LKFYEGI
+125 LNV
-132 YSWGFF
+132 S
-138 THKIFNLHQ
+138 KIFRYDVNQ
-147 VTYLNYSLSFAG
+147 SNSF
-159 AILFL
+159 
-164 YTQNILY
+164 
-171 FKMPRVK
+171 K
-178 LSKVFQYEEVNLKK
+178 KV
-192 QTQKK
+192 KK
-197 EPVMLNRSMSTTNA
+197 EPLINTMSSSQIEI
-211 REDNDEVNYSS
+211 EDNEESKNEVEDID
-222 NAPSNLK
+222 L
-229 QNKINKF
+229 QN
-236 STPSLDILDSN
+236 SYHSPSLDILDANKSN
-247 EPIRNNKKKL
+247 DKNKTDEL
-257 ENIEQSSGLL
+257 NIKANSELL
-267 EKVFADF
+267 ERVFEDF
-274 NIEIKVI
+274 NIDIQVV
-281 NVKLGP
+281 NVRLGP
-287 VVTLFEILPS
+287 VVTLFEILPA
-297 AGTKINTIINL
+297 AGIKINTIINL
-308 AGDIS
+308 ADDIS

-321 RIAQIYGT
+321 RISQIYGT

-336 PNSQRETVTIK
+336 PNDQRETVTIK
-347 ELLSDINF
+347 ELLSNENF
-355 KDTTHKIPICI
+355 KNTSLKIPICI

-399 NTLLTSILYKFS
+399 NTLLASVLYKFS
-411 PKDLRL
+411 PKELRL

-485 FIVVF
+485 YIIVF

-573 DMLMSKNGASL
+573 DMLMTKNGGNI

-595 EVNKLIKEIKS
+595 EVNKLIKEIKR
-606 SQEVNYLKELDEIIK
+606 SQKVDYLEELDEIIK
-621 NNDESF
+621 NNDENF
-627 DTLSDEDEE
+627 DNLSEEDEA
-636 LITKSI
+636 LISKSI

-671 EALEQRGVVSSP
+671 EALEQRGVVSAP
-683 NHTGKRDILIN
+683 NHAGKRDILIN
-694 AEIN
+694 N

>member
-1 MNKYIPEI
+1 MKSNYIPQIIKEKISSVYKFAYFLLLFLTSII
-9 LKDKFQLFTKYFYVC
+9 L
-24 FYGLVAICLS
+24 A
-34 LSLLSFNIND
+34 LSLLTFDIND
-44 NSFLTSSSEPTHNI
+44 NSFLTNTSSSSGNL
-58 LGPIGAYVSSF
+58 LGDFGSYSASF
-69 LFYTF
+69 IFYTF
-74 GLMSYGIIIFF
+74 GILGYLIILFF
-85 LTFTLKIF
+85 LICSVLVLLNKPPSYIF
-93 FNQRLNLLFLRLL
+93 IRLFL
-106 FFFIS
+106 FFIS
-111 LILLPLSLLEVAIE
+111 LILIPQSVIHIGFNIEFIE
-125 LKFYEGI
+125 LIETWGVFANNI
-132 YSWGFF
+132 Y
-138 THKIFNLHQ
+138 NLHGISYIHY
-147 VTYLNYSLSFAG
+147 TLTLLGFL
-159 AILFL
+159 IFLFS
-164 YTQNILY
+164 QNIFYLLKTPKINFLGL
-171 FKMPRVK
+171 FKLNTKNKTFENKIKKDPIINNI
-178 LSKVFQYEEVNLKK
+178 LSSNDLETNFLDNEVNESSKIL
-192 QTQKK
+192 
-197 EPVMLNRSMSTTNA
+197 ESS
-211 REDNDEVNYSS
+211 YSS
-222 NAPSNLK
+222 PS
-229 QNKINKF
+229 IE
-236 STPSLDILDSN
+236 ILETDNYFPKN
-247 EPIRNNKKKL
+247 ESGRK
-257 ENIEQSSGLL
+257 NIKANSDLL
-267 EKVFADF
+267 EKVFEDF
-274 NIEIKVI
+274 NIDIEVV

-287 VVTLFEILPS
+287 VVTLFEILPA
-297 AGTKINTIINL
+297 AGIKINTIINL
-308 AGDIS
+308 ADDIS

-336 PNSQRETVTIK
+336 PNDKRETVTIR
-347 ELLSDINF
+347 ELLSDDNF
-355 KDTTHKIPICI
+355 KNTSLKIPLCI

-399 NTLLTSILYKFS
+399 NTLLASILYKFS
-411 PKDLRL
+411 PEELRL

-448 IALKW
+448 ITLKW
-453 VCKEMERRYSLMNE
+453 VCKEMERRYSMMNE

-472 LEGYNQKSLEKLP
+472 LEGYNQKSQEKLP
-485 FIVVF
+485 YIVVF

-573 DMLMSKNGASL
+573 DMLMSKNGGNL

-595 EVNKLIKEIKS
+595 EVNKLIKEIKK
-606 SQEVNYLKELDEIIK
+606 SQAVDYLDELDEIIK
-621 NNDESF
+621 NDDENF
-627 DTLSDEDEE
+627 DSLSDEDEV

-652 TSFLQRNFQIGYN
+652 TSFLQRNFQVGYN
-665 KAARVM
+665 KAARIM
-671 EALEQRGVVSSP
+671 EALEKRGVVSAP
-683 NHTGKRDILIN
+683 NHAGKRDILIDT
-694 AEIN
+694 

>member
-1 MNKYIPEI
+1 MSTKFIPEI
-9 LKDKFQLFTKYFYVC
+9 LKIKLSIFIRYIYASFLI
-24 FYGLVAICLS
+24 LVSIVITLS
-34 LSLLSFNIND
+34 LITFDIND
-44 NSFLTSSSEPTHNI
+44 NSFLTNTSYPPQNL
-58 LGPIGAYVSSF
+58 LGEYGSFISSF
-69 LFYTF
+69 IFYTF
-74 GLMSYGIIIFF
+74 GLTGYF
-85 LTFTLKIF
+85 LV
-93 FNQRLNLLFLRLL
+93 L
-106 FFFIS
+106 FFFIYSIMVFTNRNPRYLFVRLLGCTIS
-111 LILLPLSLLEVAIE
+111 LLIIPQSMILLKINILMYPGIEPWGIFSRQIFNFYNTSQVSYLLTIVGIFIFLFSLNI
-125 LKFYEGI
+125 LKFINIKRNRIKE
-132 YSWGFF
+132 
-138 THKIFNLHQ
+138 IFNKNHGTDKKLRIKKDPIILNNQ
-147 VTYLNYSLSFAG
+147 DYLEKEGSL
-159 AILFL
+159 
-164 YTQNILY
+164 
-171 FKMPRVK
+171 KDK
-178 LSKVFQYEEVNLKK
+178 EEELNLKNHI
-192 QTQKK
+192 Q
-197 EPVMLNRSMSTTNA
+197 N
-211 REDNDEVNYSS
+211 NYSS
-222 NAPSNLK
+222 
-229 QNKINKF
+229 
-236 STPSLDILDSN
+236 PSLDILDSN
-247 EPIRNNKKKL
+247 LKSQNSRISK
-257 ENIEQSSGLL
+257 ENIQESSSLL
-267 EKVFADF
+267 EKVFSDF
-274 NIEIKVI
+274 NIDIEVV

-287 VVTLFEILPS
+287 VITLFEILPA

-329 QYLGVEV
+329 QFLGVEV
-336 PNSQRETVTIK
+336 PKSHREPVTIK
-347 ELLSDINF
+347 ELLSNENF
-355 KDTTHKIPICI
+355 KNTSYRIPICI
-366 GKDISGN
+366 GKDISGS

-399 NTLLTSILYKFS
+399 NTLLASILYKFS
-411 PKDLRL
+411 PKELRL

-472 LEGYNQKSLEKLP
+472 LDGYNEKSLERLP
-485 FIVVF
+485 YIVVF

-584 IRYQSAFISDN
+584 IRYQSAFISDS
-595 EVNKLIKEIKS
+595 EVNKLIKEIKR
-606 SQEVNYLKELDEIIK
+606 SQKVEYLEELDEIIK
-621 NNDESF
+621 NNDENF
-627 DTLSDEDEE
+627 DSLSDEDEE
-636 LITKSI
+636 LINKSI
-642 DLIKSTNKAS
+642 DLIKSSNKAS
-652 TSFLQRNFQIGYN
+652 TSYLQRNFQIGYN

-671 EALEQRGVVSSP
+671 EALEQRGVVSQP
-683 NHTGKRDILIN
+683 NHSGKREILISN
-694 AEIN
+694 

>member
-1 MNKYIPEI
+1 MNQIEDWGVIAKNLY
-9 LKDKFQLFTKYFYVC
+9 
-24 FYGLVAICLS
+24 
-34 LSLLSFNIND
+34 
-44 NSFLTSSSEPTHNI
+44 
-58 LGPIGAYVSSF
+58 LGHQISYVS
-69 LFYTF
+69 
-74 GLMSYGIIIFF
+74 
-85 LTFTLKIF
+85 
-93 FNQRLNLLFLRLL
+93 
-106 FFFIS
+106 
-111 LILLPLSLLEVAIE
+111 
-125 LKFYEGI
+125 
-132 YSWGFF
+132 
-138 THKIFNLHQ
+138 
-147 VTYLNYSLSFAG
+147 YSLSIVG
-159 AILFL
+159 VILFFACL
-164 YTQNILY
+164 DIYQL
-171 FKMPRVK
+171 FKFPSFKISNFVKTEEK
-178 LSKVFQYEEVNLKK
+178 LSTISKS
-192 QTQKK
+192 KK
-197 EPVMLNRSMSTTNA
+197 EPIISKLPESIIENQNRKIQTN
-211 REDNDEVNYSS
+211 E
-222 NAPSNLK
+222 K
-229 QNKINKF
+229 KF
-236 STPSLDILDSN
+236 SSPSLDILENEKINSN
-247 EPIRNNKKKL
+247 RKL
-257 ENIEQSSGLL
+257 EKENIKENSSLL
-267 EKVFADF
+267 EKVFNDF
-274 NIEIKVI
+274 NIDVKVMT
-281 NVKLGP
+281 VKLGP
-287 VVTLFEILPS
+287 VVTLYEILPA

-329 QYLGVEV
+329 QFLGVEI
-336 PNSQRETVTIK
+336 PNKQRETVTIK
-347 ELLSDINF
+347 ELLSDNNF
-355 KDTTHKIPICI
+355 KNTEHKIPICI
-366 GKDISGN
+366 GKDISGV

-411 PKDLRL
+411 PAELRL

-467 ENTRS
+467 EGTRS

-573 DMLMSKNGASL
+573 DMLMSKNGANL
-584 IRYQSAFISDN
+584 VRYQSAFISDN
-595 EVNKLIKEIKS
+595 EVNKLISEIKKN
-606 SQEVNYLKELDEIIK
+606 QKVEYLEELDAIIK
-621 NNDESF
+621 NDDENF
-627 DTLSDEDEE
+627 DSLSEEDEM
-636 LITKSI
+636 LISKSI
-642 DLIKSTNKAS
+642 DLIKTTNKAS

-671 EALEQRGVVSSP
+671 EALEQRGVVSTP
-683 NHTGKRDILIN
+683 NHTGKREILLN
-694 AEIN
+694 

>member
-1 MNKYIPEI
+1 MNNTYIPNI
-9 LKDKFQLFTKYFYVC
+9 LKDK
-24 FYGLVAICLS
+24 LS
-34 LSLLSFNIND
+34 LFLNYFLGLIYLLVFFFLIISLFSFDIND
-44 NSFLTSSSEPTHNI
+44 NSFLTNSSQSINN
-58 LGPIGAYVSSF
+58 LGGEIGSYISSF
-69 LFYTF
+69 ILYTF
-74 GLMSYGIIIFF
+74 GLTGYGFVIFF
-85 LTFTLKIF
+85 FILSVLTLIKKRPKQF
-93 FNQRLNLLFLRLL
+93 FIRLFLV
-106 FFFIS
+106 FIS
-111 LILLPLSLLEVAIE
+111 LILIPQTLLQIKLDINFINQIEDWGTISLNLYLLHEINYISYTLSIIGV
-125 LKFYEGI
+125 
-132 YSWGFF
+132 
-138 THKIFNLHQ
+138 
-147 VTYLNYSLSFAG
+147 
-159 AILFL
+159 ILFL
-164 YTQNILY
+164 SCLNIHQLFKIPSFKIQN
-171 FKMPRVK
+171 F
-178 LSKVFQYEEVNLKK
+178 LKK
-192 QTQKK
+192 EKRLSNVSYNKK
-197 EPVMLNRSMSTTNA
+197 EPIISGMPVSNLVSKPIEGDHEATTNFE
-211 REDNDEVNYSS
+211 RNNFSS
-222 NAPSNLK
+222 
-229 QNKINKF
+229 
-236 STPSLDILDSN
+236 PSLDILEN
-247 EPIRNNKKKL
+247 EKINSKRKL
-257 ENIEQSSGLL
+257 EKENVKENSNLL
-267 EKVFADF
+267 ERVFKDF
-274 NIEIKVI
+274 NIEVQVI
-281 NVKLGP
+281 TVKLGP
-287 VVTLFEILPS
+287 VVTLYEILPS

-329 QYLGVEV
+329 QFLGVEI
-336 PNSQRETVTIK
+336 PNKYRETVTIK
-347 ELLSDINF
+347 ELLSDSNF
-355 KDTTHKIPICI
+355 ENTDHKIPICI
-366 GKDISGN
+366 GKDISGS

-399 NTLLTSILYKFS
+399 NTLLASILYKFS
-411 PKDLRL
+411 PSELRL

-472 LEGYNQKSLEKLP
+472 LDGFNQKVSEKLP
-485 FIVVF
+485 YIIVF

-573 DMLMSKNGASL
+573 DMLMSKNGGNL

-595 EVNKLIKEIKS
+595 EVNKLIKEIKR
-606 SQEVNYLKELDEIIK
+606 SQKVQYLDELEEVI
-621 NNDESF
+621 NSNDENF
-627 DTLSDEDEE
+627 ETLSDEDEM
-636 LITKSI
+636 LISKSI

-652 TSFLQRNFQIGYN
+652 TSFLQRNFQVGYN
-665 KAARVM
+665 KAARIM
-671 EALEQRGVVSSP
+671 EALEQRGVVSAP
-683 NHTGKRDILIN
+683 NHVGKRDILIN
-694 AEIN
+694 N

>member
-1 MNKYIPEI
+1 MKNNFIPEI
-9 LKDKFQLFTKYFYVC
+9 LKEKIYLSLKYLYALSLLF
-24 FYGLVAICLS
+24 LSCLS
-34 LSLLSFNIND
+34 LLALVTFDINDNSLLTSSSYVTQNLLGSFGSYYASFIFYTFGVLGYLVSLFFLIYFLLILFNRNPKYIFIRLLLFFLSLILIPQSFFHFEINFLFIESISTWGTFSLQLYNLYSSEYVSYIFSFLGFLIFILSQNIISLLSFKKFDFSKLFKKYTQSEYQETKFKKDPIVSNINEGYSAEIEHLD
-44 NSFLTSSSEPTHNI
+44 KYENADLETKSE
-58 LGPIGAYVSSF
+58 Y
-69 LFYTF
+69 
-74 GLMSYGIIIFF
+74 
-85 LTFTLKIF
+85 
-93 FNQRLNLLFLRLL
+93 
-106 FFFIS
+106 
-111 LILLPLSLLEVAIE
+111 LS
-125 LKFYEGI
+125 
-132 YSWGFF
+132 
-138 THKIFNLHQ
+138 
-147 VTYLNYSLSFAG
+147 
-159 AILFL
+159 
-164 YTQNILY
+164 
-171 FKMPRVK
+171 
-178 LSKVFQYEEVNLKK
+178 
-192 QTQKK
+192 
-197 EPVMLNRSMSTTNA
+197 
-211 REDNDEVNYSS
+211 
-222 NAPSNLK
+222 
-229 QNKINKF
+229 
-236 STPSLDILDSN
+236 PSLEILDSN
-247 EPIRNNKKKL
+247 NAPSKKNLDK
-257 ENIEQSSGLL
+257 ENVKANSELL
-267 EKVFADF
+267 ERVFLDF
-274 NIEIKVI
+274 NIEIQVI
-281 NVKLGP
+281 NVKHGP
-287 VVTLFEILPS
+287 VVTLFEILPA
-297 AGTKINTIINL
+297 AGIKINTIINL
-308 AGDIS
+308 ADDIS

-321 RIAQIYGT
+321 RISQIYGT

-336 PNSQRETVTIK
+336 PNDKRETVTIK
-347 ELLSDINF
+347 ELLININF
-355 KDTTHKIPICI
+355 KNTSSKIPICI

-399 NTLLTSILYKFS
+399 NTLLASILYKFS

-472 LEGYNQKSLEKLP
+472 LEGYNEKSIEKLP
-485 FIVVF
+485 YIVVF

-573 DMLMSKNGASL
+573 DMLMSKNGGNI

-595 EVNKLIKEIKS
+595 EVNKLIKEIKR
-606 SQEVNYLKELDEIIK
+606 SQTVQYLDELDEIIK
-621 NNDESF
+621 NNDENF
-627 DTLSDEDEE
+627 DNLSEEDEA

-642 DLIKSTNKAS
+642 DLIRSTNKAS
-652 TSFLQRNFQIGYN
+652 TSFLQRNFQVGYN
-665 KAARVM
+665 KAARIM
-671 EALEQRGVVSSP
+671 EALEQRGVVSPP
-683 NHTGKRDILIN
+683 NHAGKRDILIN
-694 AEIN
+694 Q

>member
-1 MNKYIPEI
+1 MNNKFFPNVF
-9 LKDKFQLFTKYFYVC
+9 KDKLKNILRYL
-24 FYGLVAICLS
+24 YGIFFILISIILS

-44 NSFLTSSSEPTHNI
+44 SSFLTNSSNQVNNLMGM
-58 LGPIGAYVSSF
+58 LGSYVSSF
-69 LFYTF
+69 LLYTF
-74 GLMSYGIIIFF
+74 GVMAYLFILFFITYSLKIFLDQIPRYFFIRLLAFVISLLLIPQILIHWEIQFIFFNNLNFWGLFSSNIYKIHNNEYISYILSFVGIIIFLLSQNF
-85 LTFTLKIF
+85 YKIF
-93 FNQRLNLLFLRLL
+93 
-106 FFFIS
+106 
-111 LILLPLSLLEVAIE
+111 
-125 LKFYEGI
+125 
-132 YSWGFF
+132 
-138 THKIFNLHQ
+138 KI
-147 VTYLNYSLSFAG
+147 
-159 AILFL
+159 
-164 YTQNILY
+164 QNI
-171 FKMPRVK
+171 
-178 LSKVFQYEEVNLKK
+178 NLKGLFKIK
-192 QTQKK
+192 QNIDSKESTQKL
-197 EPVMLNRSMSTTNA
+197 EPIIRNKIISQQIDKD
-211 REDNDEVNYSS
+211 EDND
-222 NAPSNLK
+222 
-229 QNKINKF
+229 NKINLDHKAKYL
-236 STPSLDILDSN
+236 SPSLDILEAKVEKSDKEN
-247 EPIRNNKKKL
+247 FKKNIEENSELL
-257 ENIEQSSGLL
+257 EN
-267 EKVFADF
+267 VFSDF
-274 NIEIKVI
+274 NIEIKVV

-336 PNSQRETVTIK
+336 PNLNREKVTIK
-347 ELLSDINF
+347 ELLSNTNF
-355 KDTTHKIPICI
+355 KNTSHKIPICI

-399 NTLLTSILYKFS
+399 NTLLASILYKF
-411 PKDLRL
+411 PPEDLRL

-472 LEGYNQKSLEKLP
+472 LEGYNQKSIEKLP
-485 FIVVF
+485 YILVF

-573 DMLMSKNGASL
+573 DMLMSKNGSNL
-584 IRYQSAFISDN
+584 VRYQSAFISDS
-595 EVNKLIKEIKS
+595 EVNKLINEIKK
-606 SQEVNYLKELDEIIK
+606 SQKVQYLEELDEIIK
-621 NNDESF
+621 NNDETF
-627 DTLSDEDEE
+627 DSLSDEDEE
-636 LITKSI
+636 LIAKSI
-642 DLIKSTNKAS
+642 NLIKSTNKAS

-671 EALEQRGVVSSP
+671 EALEQRGVVSPP
-683 NHTGKRDILIN
+683 NHTGKREILIGSDVN
-694 AEIN
+694 

>member
-1 MNKYIPEI
+1 MNNKFFPIAF
-9 LKDKFQLFTKYFYVC
+9 KDKLKIIFRYL
-24 FYGLVAICLS
+24 YGIFFFLISIILS
-34 LSLLSFNIND
+34 LSLFSFNIED
-44 NSFLTSSSEPTHNI
+44 SSFLTNSSNQVNNYVGI
-58 LGPIGAYVSSF
+58 LGSYVSSF
-69 LFYTF
+69 LLYTF
-74 GLMSYGIIIFF
+74 GIMAYLFVLFFITYSLKTLLNQIPRYFFIRLLVFVVSLLLIPQIMIHWKIQFSFIGDLDVWGLFSSKIYKIHNNEYTSYFLSFVGIIIFLF
-85 LTFTLKIF
+85 SQNFYSILKIQTI
-93 FNQRLNLLFLRLL
+93 NLKRLYK
-106 FFFIS
+106 
-111 LILLPLSLLEVAIE
+111 V
-125 LKFYEGI
+125 K
-132 YSWGFF
+132 
-138 THKIFNLHQ
+138 
-147 VTYLNYSLSFAG
+147 
-159 AILFL
+159 
-164 YTQNILY
+164 QNI
-171 FKMPRVK
+171 V
-178 LSKVFQYEEVNLKK
+178 SNEN
-192 QTQKK
+192 TQRK
-197 EPVMLNRSMSTTNA
+197 EPIIRNKIISQHV
-211 REDNDEVNYSS
+211 DKDENKI
-222 NAPSNLK
+222 K
-229 QNKINKF
+229 QNYETKYL
-236 STPSLDILDSN
+236 SPSLDILEAKVDKSDKEN
-247 EPIRNNKKKL
+247 FKNIEENSLLL
-257 ENIEQSSGLL
+257 EN
-267 EKVFADF
+267 VFSDF
-274 NIEIKVI
+274 NIEIKVV

-336 PNSQRETVTIK
+336 PNLHREKVTIK
-347 ELLSDINF
+347 ELLSNTNF
-355 KDTTHKIPICI
+355 KNTSHKIPICI

-399 NTLLTSILYKFS
+399 NTLLASILYKF
-411 PKDLRL
+411 PPEDLRL

-485 FIVVF
+485 YILVF

-573 DMLMSKNGASL
+573 DMLMSKNGANL
-584 IRYQSAFISDN
+584 IRYQSAFISDS
-595 EVNKLIKEIKS
+595 EVNKLIKEIKK
-606 SQEVNYLKELDEIIK
+606 SQKVQYLEELDEIIK
-621 NNDESF
+621 NNDETF

-636 LITKSI
+636 LIVKSI
-642 DLIKSTNKAS
+642 NLIKSTNKAS

-671 EALEQRGVVSSP
+671 EALEQRGVVSPP
-683 NHTGKRDILIN
+683 NHTGKREILIN
-694 AEIN
+694 SDVN